1 MEQLV
6 AFLAVQ
12 EVCQSLTP
20 AVLKFHEDLDK
31 LDVVLQLWVDHLDV
45 LVILP

>member
-12 EVCQSLTP
+12 EVCQPLTP
-20 AVLKFHEDLDK
+20 AILKFHQDLDK
-31 LDVVLQLWVDHLDV
+31 LDVVLQLRVDHLDV